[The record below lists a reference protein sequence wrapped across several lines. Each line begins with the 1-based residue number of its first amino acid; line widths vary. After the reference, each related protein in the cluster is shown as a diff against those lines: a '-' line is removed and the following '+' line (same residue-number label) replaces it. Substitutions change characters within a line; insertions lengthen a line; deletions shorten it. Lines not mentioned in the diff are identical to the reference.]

1 VCDKSKKNTVTRRER
16 IHIFW
21 KLEDFLETSQNKT
34 LKKKFFEMYDMVKHH
49 AENSVGKGT
58 IIGTL
63 PIYRAFK

>member
-1 VCDKSKKNTVTRRER
+1 
-16 IHIFW
+16 
-21 KLEDFLETSQNKT
+21 LGTSQNKT
-34 LKKKFFEMYDMVKHH
+34 LKKKFFEMYDMAKHH